1 MNSFKRATNV
11 WRLEKELGENE
22 TISILVVIV
31 VSRSTTLRATSFV
44 GILSSLNAVVID
56 VL

>member
-31 VSRSTTLRATSFV
+31 VSRSTTLRATSVV